1 MILMWRESARG
12 PLEAAVAMVVVLTL
26 LACSNAEP
34 RPRCAQCGMYADS
47 APAWAAAATGP
58 EGATLR
64 FDSPK
69 CLFRY
74 AAAQGPERLRAL
86 RLTEYYT
93 QAERPA
99 AEATLK
105 AGHRFLATDPRV
117 MATHQGSI
125 GWCFGGGW
133 SLQLALAE
141 PALDAAVVYYGRLV
155 TDVAALR
162 KIHAP
167 VLGVFG
173 ERDRGIPKESV
184 DAFAAAMTEAGRD
197 LRVLR
202 YDAEHAFAN
211 PSSARYDQ
219 ASASA
224 AWAEVRQFLRQHLQ
238 ASAAPSPTTMR
249 TFLLGLLKALA

>member
-64 FDSPK
+64 FDAPK

-74 AAAQGPERLRAL
+74 AAAQGPERVRAL

-99 AEATLK
+99 EALLYVRGSDLMSPMGADLVPIEGREAAEGFARDHGGEVLTLSQVTS
-105 AGHRFLATDPRV
+105 AVL
-117 MATHQGSI
+117 S
-125 GWCFGGGW
+125 
-133 SLQLALAE
+133 
-141 PALDAAVVYYGRLV
+141 ALD
-155 TDVAALR
+155 
-162 KIHAP
+162 
-167 VLGVFG
+167 
-173 ERDRGIPKESV
+173 
-184 DAFAAAMTEAGRD
+184 
-197 LRVLR
+197 
-202 YDAEHAFAN
+202 
-211 PSSARYDQ
+211 
-219 ASASA
+219 
-224 AWAEVRQFLRQHLQ
+224 
-238 ASAAPSPTTMR
+238 
-249 TFLLGLLKALA
+249 